1 MPHLPFMTWD
11 YKDQL
16 IGVGLSVCKNNY
28 SSEENKPESCPDD
41 CPDGNTGDEEKANCT
56 KTQRAY
62 YTYNAEGE
70 RVRKVVVKGNIK
82 EERFY
87 LGDYEHFT
95 KTTSG
100 AVNFTR
106 ESVHVSDDKK
116 RIVLIE
122 RKDQDAP
129 VIRYQYGD
137 HLGSASLELNQEA
150 HIITYEE
157 YHPFGTTSYRSGK
170 SETEASL
177 KRYKYVGKERDE
189 ESGLYYYG
197 ARYYAAWICRFV
209 SVDPMKEERTWVT
222 SYNYCQNNP
231 VNRVDEDGRLDKWP
245 GVTYFFF
252 EGDIGAGVA
261 YGFNYVEQTGIA
273 KDEIGK
279 THFTLRSKIYI
290 ANQGKYDQMENPKV
304 IGGASLS
311 LSAGI
316 TQDWSHETYLGDISN
331 FNGEMGGFEFYAAAG
346 GEFAFGEERFSLKAG
361 IGVGAKISFIN
372 TEVVESI
379 SLTKDQANQISDM
392 TDVVTESWI
401 VRDKTLDK
409 NTGIWTGTVATKNVE
424 GVIMY
429 SDIKVNSKNRKMK
442 DGENESNGIW
452 ASPSYINESQNV
464 E

>member
-1 MPHLPFMTWD
+1 MITPKSTYQYDALYRLTRATGREKASLQKPVSTGFMNYIPNPNTANNAMQEYHQTYKYDALGNMLELKNAGGTPWTRNFNYNTHNNYLLGHTGTNEYTYDAHGNITKMPHLPFMTWD

-28 SSEENKPESCPDD
+28 SSEENKPENCPDD

-70 RVRKVVVKGNIK
+70 RVRKVVIKGNIK

-106 ESVHVSDDKK
+106 ESMHVSDDKK

-129 VIRYQYGD
+129 VIRYQYDD

-209 SVDPMKEERTWVT
+209 SVDPLQFEYPYYAPYQYAGNKPITYIDLDGLEEAKPEKMNYKWSNASNNNVNLTIDSFTYT
-222 SYNYCQNNP
+222 S
-231 VNRVDEDGRLDKWP
+231 
-245 GVTYFFF
+245 
-252 EGDIGAGVA
+252 
-261 YGFNYVEQTGIA
+261 QTSPELIYPRGNFIF
-273 KDEIGK
+273 DSK
-279 THFTLRSKIYI
+279 TK
-290 ANQGKYDQMENPKV
+290 KYK
-304 IGGASLS
+304 GS
-311 LSAGI
+311 
-316 TQDWSHETYLGDISN
+316 
-331 FNGEMGGFEFYAAAG
+331 
-346 GEFAFGEERFSLKAG
+346 
-361 IGVGAKISFIN
+361 
-372 TEVVESI
+372 
-379 SLTKDQANQISDM
+379 
-392 TDVVTESWI
+392 
-401 VRDKTLDK
+401 
-409 NTGIWTGTVATKNVE
+409 
-424 GVIMY
+424 
-429 SDIKVNSKNRKMK
+429 
-442 DGENESNGIW
+442 ESNNNKFAKLVIEDFETGKRQ
-452 ASPSYINESQNV
+452 SYSFNDPV
-464 E
+464 EDVKMILNNGQGEISVNY